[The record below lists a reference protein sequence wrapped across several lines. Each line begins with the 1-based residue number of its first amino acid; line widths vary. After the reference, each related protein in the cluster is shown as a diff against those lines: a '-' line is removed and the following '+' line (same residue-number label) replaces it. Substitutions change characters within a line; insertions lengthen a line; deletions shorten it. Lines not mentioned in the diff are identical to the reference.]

1 MVIASDGQKSNLG
14 LSLKFE
20 AKSMKVL
27 DYSQKATNGRGWEYS
42 EQAIR
47 LIEDYKVCI
56 QRWFLLNYNP
66 HRFSRKTILPCSQ
79 NWTFEAIV

>member
-27 DYSQKATNGRGWEYS
+27 DYSQKSANGRGWEYS

-47 LIEDYKVCI
+47 LIEDYKVWI
-56 QRWFLLNYNP
+56 QTV
-66 HRFSRKTILPCSQ
+66 SS
-79 NWTFEAIV
+79 